1 MSEQNKNLTVDSNN
15 SGNSES
21 PFEAYFKT
29 LKRFILCRTKSI
41 GWQARGYVLLD
52 DMLQNAAS
60 GNVYPGTIWVEDNDK
75 KYRQGDVYPLPPD
88 EAA

>member
-1 MSEQNKNLTVDSNN
+1 MDNNSNN
-15 SGNSES
+15 IASQNNNTNTEES

-41 GWQARGYVLLD
+41 GWQPRGYVLLD

-60 GNVYPGTIWVEDNDK
+60 GNFYPGTVWVEDNDK
-75 KYRQGDVYPLPPD
+75 KYKQGDVYPLPPD